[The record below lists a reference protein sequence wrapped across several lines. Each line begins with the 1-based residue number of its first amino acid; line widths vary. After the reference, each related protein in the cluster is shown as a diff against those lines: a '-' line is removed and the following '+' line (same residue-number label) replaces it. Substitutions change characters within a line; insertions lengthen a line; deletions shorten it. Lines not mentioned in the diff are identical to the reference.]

1 MKKIIGFLVFIILF
15 AFIPFGPVD
24 YSSKFSGLFIVI
36 GNLQVYILD
45 FISLIII
52 SSGPIILL
60 ILNKISELLIVFS
73 NFIINLPYHLINPWY
88 VLILLFL
95 ISYFFE
101 KFRFIN
107 NELNKL
113 NKKILKKSSNSNN
126 NQELLDNIQ
135 ALTSKADSITN
146 LLSQIS
152 KAADIF
158 KSSHDRSKKIRRNE
172 SINIE
177 KSDDVK
183 EKQVKKKTKK
193 KIAKKKTSKKIVKND
208 DSSKESMNNTSKEIT
223 DQPQTEEI
231 INDENISKIDLV
243 RALIDTNDKNKAREL
258 LEKIVET
265 GSEEEKHEAR
275 LLYMQIK

>member
-1 MKKIIGFLVFIILF
+1 MKKIIGFLVFIVLF

-24 YSSKFSGLFIVI
+24 YSSKFSGFFIVI
-36 GNLQVYILD
+36 GNLQASIID
-45 FISLIII
+45 FISLVII
-52 SSGPIILL
+52 SSGPIVLL
-60 ILNKISELLIVFS
+60 ILNKISAFLIAFS
-73 NFIINLPYHLINPWY
+73 NFIISLPYHLINPWY

-208 DSSKESMNNTSKEIT
+208 DSSKESMNNTSNETT